1 MKELLTLPTSL
12 RSAVS
17 ILAMGISGL
26 VAAQPSVS
34 VLSGTTY
41 TKDMNAALSQG
52 ASLSQPVGSV
62 FSVDLDCIRAQAFL
76 DEGIT
81 AQRST
86 MSSIGAGIRYTPLS
100 PEHHAIRPW
109 AGVGLS
115 WKTTTRHLDALT
127 AGGETYHLWNDGLL
141 YAMEQPIPM
150 PDMDMPEPL
159 ARDNVYETMLDRT
172 SHMATPLRA
181 GVDLQ
186 LTRRLHATVAITTL
200 PGGGQGWTTAQ
211 AGIGFQLGGVCW
223 LRRSACGL

>member
-34 VLSGTTY
+34 ALSGTTY

-115 WKTTTRHLDALT
+115 WKTTTRHLDAQT
-127 AGGETYHLWNDGLL
+127 VDGETYHLWNDGLL

-150 PDMDMPEPL
+150 PDIDMPEPL

-172 SHMATPLRA
+172 SHMAAPLRV

-186 LTRRLHATVAITTL
+186 LTRRLHALSLIH
-200 PGGGQGWTTAQ
+200 
-211 AGIGFQLGGVCW
+211 I
-223 LRRSACGL
+223 